1 MPGKIYQILLTVIC
15 INPLANK
22 PILQLGI
29 RSTICNGYKK
39 SSEAKNAADN
49 FIFSGLIG
57 GDCLLPAI
65 IARAVL
71 AGGKICTL
79 LSTLYSVQEVKQS
92 QIIQLNIPYYP
103 WLDIPRKERHMRQP
117 YCLPCVF
124 QRYVIKKYIEN
135 FSNVHNSCH
144 QIVNSIHAIFLLAC
158 LVL

>member
-1 MPGKIYQILLTVIC
+1 MASLLLKNSIVESGFDLPGKIYQILLTVIC

-49 FIFSGLIG
+49 FIFSGLIC

-79 LSTLYSVQEVKQS
+79 LSTLYSVQGETITDNSTQHTVLS
-92 QIIQLNIPYYP
+92 LT
-103 WLDIPRKERHMRQP
+103 RHP
-117 YCLPCVF
+117 
-124 QRYVIKKYIEN
+124 KKRATYEATILSSMCFPAF
-135 FSNVHNSCH
+135 FS
-144 QIVNSIHAIFLLAC
+144 AT
-158 LVL
+158 